1 MGNSEYILNCEGI
14 SKAFGG
20 TQALKDVQLHVK
32 PGEVH
37 ALLGENGA
45 GKSTLMKVLTGIYQK
60 DSGSIT
66 YKGQEVAFH
75 NTREAQD
82 AGIVI
87 VHQELNMVGDL
98 TVAQNIFIGREP
110 KKGIR
115 VDDKK
120 MIEDSKKLFQDLN
133 IEIDPREKMS
143 NLTVG
148 KQQMCEIA
156 KAISHKAEV
165 IIFDEPS
172 AALTEKEIADLFVII
187 RDLREK
193 NYGIV
198 YISHRMDEIKMI
210 TDRVTVMRDG
220 GYVGTLITKDS
231 TKEDIINMMV
241 GRVIYEDPKEHSMVA
256 PDAPVVLKVEHLN
269 AGKMVQDVSFELR
282 KGEILGF
289 SGLMGAGRTETA
301 RALFGA
307 DPKQSGKIS
316 IMDKQTGKLREVT
329 INTPQD
335 AVKYGIGYLS
345 EDRRRYGVVVQKSV
359 NENTTLATMEEFTN
373 GIFINKAKEKKVSEK
388 YIKELAT
395 KTPSGD
401 QLVVNLSGGNQQKVV
416 IAKWLT
422 RDSDI
427 LIFDEPTRG
436 IDVGAKNEIYKL
448 MSKLA
453 AEGKSIIMISSEM
466 TEILRM
472 SDRIIIMCEGK
483 VTGDIDISEA
493 TQEHIMDKATRN
505 ID

>member
-1 MGNSEYILNCEGI
+1 MGDVILTMKDIDKSFPGVH
-14 SKAFGG
+14 
-20 TQALKDVQLHVK
+20 ALDHVNFEVRR
-32 PGEVH
+32 GEVH
-37 ALLGENGA
+37 ALMGENGA

-82 AGIVI
+82 NGIVI

-120 MIEDSKKLFQDLN
+120 MIEDSKKLFKDLN

-193 NYGIV
+193 NLGIV
-198 YISHRMDEIKMI
+198 YISHRMDEIKVI

-220 GYVGTLITKDS
+220 GYVGTLITKES

-256 PDAPVVLKVEHLN
+256 PVVLKVENLN

-316 IMDKQTGKLREVT
+316 IMDKQSGQLKEVT

-359 NENTTLATMEEFTN
+359 NENTTLATMEQFTS
-373 GIFINKAKEKKVSEK
+373 GILINKAKEKEVSEK

-395 KTPSGD
+395 KTPNGD

-472 SDRIIIMCEGK
+472 SDRIIVMCEGK
-483 VTGDIDISEA
+483 VTGNIDISEA

-505 ID
+505 IN

>member
-1 MGNSEYILNCEGI
+1 MGDVILTMKGI
-14 SKAFGG
+14 DKSFPGVH
-20 TQALKDVQLHVK
+20 ALDHVDLEVRR
-32 PGEVH
+32 GEVH
-37 ALLGENGA
+37 ALMGENGA
-45 GKSTLMKVLTGIYQK
+45 GKSTLMKVLTGLYKK
-60 DSGSIT
+60 DSGTIT
-66 YKGQEVAFH
+66 YEGREVEFQ

-82 AGIVI
+82 AGVVI

-115 VDDKK
+115 IDDKK
-120 MIEDSKKLFQDLN
+120 MIEDSKALFDELH
-133 IEIDPREKMS
+133 IDINPREKM
-143 NLTVG
+143 NELTVG

-156 KAISHKAEV
+156 KAISHHAKL

-172 AALTEKEIADLFVII
+172 AALTEKEIADLFNII
-187 RDLREK
+187 RDLRKK
-193 NYGIV
+193 NLGIV
-198 YISHRMDEIKMI
+198 YISHRMDEIKVI

-220 GYVGTLITKDS
+220 CYVGTLVTKDC

-241 GRVIYEDPKEHSMVA
+241 GRVIYEEPKTHSMV
-256 PDAPVVLKVEHLN
+256 PKDAPVVLKVENLN
-269 AGKMVQDVSFELR
+269 AGRMVQDVSFELR

-301 RALFGA
+301 RAIFGA

-316 IMDKQTGKLREVT
+316 IMGKDGQLHEVT
-329 INTPQD
+329 INSPQD
-335 AVKYGIGYLS
+335 AVKAGIGYLS
-345 EDRRRYGVVVQKSV
+345 EDRKRYGIVVEKSIT
-359 NENTTLATMEEFTN
+359 ENSTLASMEDFCN
-373 GIFINKAKEKKVSEK
+373 GPFINKVKEKKAAEK

-395 KTPSGD
+395 KTPSAD

-416 IAKWLT
+416 IAKWLV
-422 RDSDI
+422 RNSDI

-448 MSKLA
+448 MNKLVS
-453 AEGKSIIMISSEM
+453 EGKSIIMISSEM

-472 SDRIIIMCEGK
+472 SDRIVIMCEGRK
-483 VTGDIDISEA
+483 TGELMIEEA
-493 TQEHIMDKATRN
+493 TQERIMDKATRN

>member
-1 MGNSEYILNCEGI
+1 MGEVILTMKDIDKSFPGVH
-14 SKAFGG
+14 
-20 TQALKDVQLHVK
+20 ALDHVNFEVK
-32 PGEVH
+32 RGEVH
-37 ALLGENGA
+37 ALMGENGA

-60 DSGSIT
+60 DSGSIV
-66 YKGQEVAFH
+66 YKGQETEFH

-82 AGIVI
+82 AGVVI

-110 KKGIR
+110 KKGFRI
-115 VDDKK
+115 DDKK

-133 IEIDPREKMS
+133 IEINPKEKMK

-172 AALTEKEIADLFVII
+172 AALTEKEIADLFEII
-187 RDLREK
+187 RDLRKK
-193 NYGIV
+193 NLGIV
-198 YISHRMDEIKMI
+198 YISHRMDEIKTI

-241 GRVIYEDPKEHSMVA
+241 GRVIYEDPKQQSAVPA
-256 PDAPVVLKVEHLN
+256 DVPVVLKVEHLN

-316 IMDKQTGKLREVT
+316 VMGKDGQLHEVT
-329 INTPQD
+329 INSPQD
-335 AVKYGIGYLS
+335 AVKCGIGYLS
-345 EDRRRYGVVVQKSV
+345 EDRRRYGCVVQKSV
-359 NENTTLATMEEFTN
+359 TENTTLATMEEFTN
-373 GIFINKAKEKKVSEK
+373 GIFINKAKEKQVAEK
-388 YIKELAT
+388 YVNELAT
-395 KTPSGD
+395 KTPTTD

-448 MSKLA
+448 MNRLA

-466 TEILRM
+466 TEVLRM

-483 VTGDIDISEA
+483 VTGCIDISEA
-493 TQEHIMDKATRN
+493 TQENIMDKATRN
-505 ID
+505 IN

>member
-1 MGNSEYILNCEGI
+1 MGEVILTMKGI
-14 SKAFGG
+14 DKSFPGVH
-20 TQALKDVQLHVK
+20 ALDHVDFEVK
-32 PGEVH
+32 RGEVH
-37 ALLGENGA
+37 ALMGENGA

-60 DSGSIT
+60 DSGSIK
-66 YKGQEVAFH
+66 YKGQEIEFH

-82 AGIVI
+82 AGVVI

-110 KKGIR
+110 RKGFRI
-115 VDDKK
+115 DDKK
-120 MIEDSKKLFQDLN
+120 MIEDSKKLFKDLN
-133 IEIDPREKMS
+133 IEINPREKMK

-148 KQQMCEIA
+148 RQQMCEIA

-172 AALTEKEIADLFVII
+172 AALTEKEIADLFEII
-187 RDLREK
+187 RDLRK
-193 NYGIV
+193 KDLGIV
-198 YISHRMDEIKMI
+198 YISHRMDEIKTI

-241 GRVIYEDPKEHSMVA
+241 GRVIYEDPKQESAVA

-316 IMDKQTGKLREVT
+316 IMGKDGQLHEVT
-329 INTPQD
+329 INSPQD

-359 NENTTLATMEEFTN
+359 TENTTLATMEEFTN
-373 GIFINKAKEKKVSEK
+373 GIFINKAKEKKVTEK
-388 YIKELAT
+388 YVQELAT
-395 KTPSGD
+395 KTPTTD

-448 MSKLA
+448 MNRLA

-466 TEILRM
+466 TEVLRM

-483 VTGDIDISEA
+483 VTGSIDISEA
-493 TQEHIMDKATRN
+493 TQENIMDKATRN
-505 ID
+505 IN

>member
-1 MGNSEYILNCEGI
+1 MGEVILTMKDIDKSFPGVH
-14 SKAFGG
+14 
-20 TQALKDVQLHVK
+20 ALDHVNFEVK
-32 PGEVH
+32 RGEVH
-37 ALLGENGA
+37 ALMGENGA

-60 DSGSIT
+60 DSGSIV
-66 YKGQEVAFH
+66 YKGQETEFH

-82 AGIVI
+82 AGVVI

-110 KKGIR
+110 KKGFRI
-115 VDDKK
+115 DDKK

-133 IEIDPREKMS
+133 IEINPKEKMK

-172 AALTEKEIADLFVII
+172 AALTEKEIADLFEII
-187 RDLREK
+187 RDLRKK
-193 NYGIV
+193 NLGIV
-198 YISHRMDEIKMI
+198 YISHRMDEIKTI

-316 IMDKQTGKLREVT
+316 IMDKSGQLREVT
-329 INTPQD
+329 INSPQD

-359 NENTTLATMEEFTN
+359 NENTTLATMEQFCN
-373 GIFINKAKEKKVSEK
+373 GLLINKAKEKQVSEK

-472 SDRIIIMCEGK
+472 SDRIVIMCEGK

-493 TQEHIMDKATRN
+493 TQERIMDKATRN

>member
-1 MGNSEYILNCEGI
+1 MGEVILTMKEIDKSFPGVH
-14 SKAFGG
+14 
-20 TQALKDVQLHVK
+20 ALDHVNFEVRR
-32 PGEVH
+32 GEVH
-37 ALLGENGA
+37 ALMGENGA
-45 GKSTLMKVLTGIYQK
+45 GKSTLMKVLTGIYKK
-60 DSGSIT
+60 DSGTIT
-66 YKGQEVAFH
+66 YEGKDTEFH
-75 NTREAQD
+75 STREAQD
-82 AGIVI
+82 AGVVI

-115 VDDKK
+115 IDDKK
-120 MIEDSKKLFQDLN
+120 MIEDSRALFDELH
-133 IEIDPREKMS
+133 IDIDPREKMS

-156 KAISHKAEV
+156 KAISHKAKI

-172 AALTEKEIADLFVII
+172 AALTEKEIADLFTII

-193 NYGIV
+193 QLGIV
-198 YISHRMDEIKMI
+198 YISHRMDEIKVI

-241 GRVIYEDPKEHSMVA
+241 GRVIYEDPKTHSMVA

-316 IMDKQTGKLREVT
+316 IMGKDGQLHEVQ
-329 INTPQD
+329 IHTPQD
-335 AVKYGIGYLS
+335 AVKAGIGYLS
-345 EDRRRYGVVVQKSV
+345 EDRRRYGVVVQKSII
-359 NENTTLATMEEFTN
+359 ENSTLATMEEFTS
-373 GIFINKAKEKKVSEK
+373 GLFINKAKEKKATQK
-388 YIKELAT
+388 YIEELAT
-395 KTPSGD
+395 KTPSAD

-416 IAKWLT
+416 IAKWLI

-448 MSKLA
+448 MSRLA

-466 TEILRM
+466 TEVLRM
-472 SDRIIIMCEGK
+472 SDRVIVMCEGK
-483 VTGDIDISEA
+483 KTGEIDISEA
-493 TQEHIMDKATRN
+493 TQENIMDKATRN

>member
-1 MGNSEYILNCEGI
+1 MGDVILTMKGI
-14 SKAFGG
+14 DKSFPGVH
-20 TQALKDVQLHVK
+20 ALDHVDLEVRR
-32 PGEVH
+32 GEVH
-37 ALLGENGA
+37 ALMGENGA
-45 GKSTLMKVLTGIYQK
+45 GKSTLMKVLTGIYKK
-60 DSGSIT
+60 DSGTIT
-66 YKGQEVAFH
+66 YEGKEVEFQ

-82 AGIVI
+82 AGVVI

-115 VDDKK
+115 IDDKK
-120 MIEDSKKLFQDLN
+120 MIEDSKKLFDELH
-133 IEIDPREKMS
+133 IDINPREKMS
-143 NLTVG
+143 ELTVG

-156 KAISHKAEV
+156 KAISHNAKL

-172 AALTEKEIADLFVII
+172 AALTEKEIADLFNII
-187 RDLREK
+187 RDLRKK
-193 NYGIV
+193 NLGIV
-198 YISHRMDEIKMI
+198 YISHRMDEIKVI

-220 GYVGTLITKDS
+220 CYVGTLITKDC

-241 GRVIYEDPKEHSMVA
+241 GRVIYEEPKTHSMV
-256 PDAPVVLKVEHLN
+256 PKDAPVVLKVENLN
-269 AGKMVQDVSFELR
+269 AGRMVQDVSFELR

-301 RALFGA
+301 RAIFGA

-316 IMDKQTGKLREVT
+316 VMGKDGQLHEVT
-329 INTPQD
+329 INSPQD
-335 AVKYGIGYLS
+335 AVKAGIGYLS
-345 EDRRRYGVVVQKSV
+345 EDRKRYGIVVEKSIT
-359 NENTTLATMEEFTN
+359 ENSTLASMENFCN
-373 GIFINKAKEKKVSEK
+373 GPFINKAKEKKAAEK

-395 KTPSGD
+395 KTPSAD

-416 IAKWLT
+416 IAKWLV

-448 MSKLA
+448 MNKLVS
-453 AEGKSIIMISSEM
+453 EGKSIIMISSEM

-472 SDRIIIMCEGK
+472 SDRIVIMCEGRK
-483 VTGDIDISEA
+483 TGELMIEEA
-493 TQEHIMDKATRN
+493 TQERIMDKATRN

>member
-1 MGNSEYILNCEGI
+1 MGEVILTMKGI
-14 SKAFGG
+14 DKSFPGVH
-20 TQALKDVQLHVK
+20 ALDHVNLEVRA
-32 PGEVH
+32 GEVH
-37 ALLGENGA
+37 ALMGENGA
-45 GKSTLMKVLTGIYQK
+45 GKSTLMKVLTGIYKK
-60 DSGSIT
+60 DSGTIT
-66 YKGQEVAFH
+66 YFGKEVEFH

-82 AGIVI
+82 AGVVI

-115 VDDKK
+115 IDDKK
-120 MIEDSKKLFQDLN
+120 MIEDSKKLFERLK
-133 IEIDPREKMS
+133 IDINPREKMK

-156 KAISHKAEV
+156 KAISHDCKL

-172 AALTEKEIADLFVII
+172 AALTEKEIEDLFKII
-187 RDLREK
+187 RDLREQ
-193 NYGIV
+193 NMGII
-198 YISHRMDEIKMI
+198 YISHRMDEIKVI

-241 GRVIYEDPKEHSMVA
+241 GRVIYEDPKTHSMCP

-269 AGKMVQDVSFELR
+269 AGHMVQDVSFELH

-301 RALFGA
+301 RAIFGA

-316 IMDKQTGKLREVT
+316 IMGKDGQLHEVT
-329 INTPQD
+329 INNPQD
-335 AVKYGIGYLS
+335 AVNAGIGYLS
-345 EDRRRYGVVVQKSV
+345 EDRRRFGVVVQKSII
-359 NENTTLATMEEFTN
+359 ENSTLACLDEFAN
-373 GIFINKAKEKKVSEK
+373 GPFINKAKEKKETERL
-388 YIKELAT
+388 IKELAT
-395 KTPSGD
+395 KTPTAD
-401 QLVVNLSGGNQQKVV
+401 QLVMNLSGGNQQKVV
-416 IAKWLT
+416 IAKWLI
-422 RDSDI
+422 RNSDI

-448 MSKLA
+448 MNKLA
-453 AEGKSIIMISSEM
+453 SEGKSIIMISSEM

-472 SDRIIIMCEGK
+472 SDRIVIMCEGRK
-483 VTGDIDISEA
+483 TGELMIEEA
-493 TQEHIMDKATRN
+493 TQERIMDKATRN

>member
-1 MGNSEYILNCEGI
+1 MGEVILTMKDIDKSFPGVH
-14 SKAFGG
+14 
-20 TQALKDVQLHVK
+20 ALDHVNFEVK
-32 PGEVH
+32 RGEVH
-37 ALLGENGA
+37 ALMGENGA

-60 DSGSIT
+60 DSGTIT
-66 YKGQEVAFH
+66 YKGKETEFH

-82 AGIVI
+82 AGVVI
-87 VHQELNMVGDL
+87 VHQELNMIGDL

-172 AALTEKEIADLFVII
+172 AALTEKEIADLFEII
-187 RDLREK
+187 KDLRKK
-193 NYGIV
+193 NLGIV
-198 YISHRMDEIKMI
+198 YISHRMDEIKVI

-220 GYVGTLITKDS
+220 GYVGTLITADS

-241 GRVIYEDPKEHSMVA
+241 GRVIYEDPKDHSMVA

-316 IMDKQTGKLREVT
+316 IMGKDGQLHEVT
-329 INTPQD
+329 INSPQD

-359 NENTTLATMEEFTN
+359 NENTTLATMEQFTS
-373 GIFINKAKEKKVSEK
+373 GIFINKAKEKEVSEK